1 MAEEIREKAIRTF
14 LKIDGIDGSSTY
26 SQQVGSVEVT
36 GWSHVFVQPSQ
47 IARSAATK
55 ASAGRAKHHD
65 LIVHKQIDK
74 TTRDLLKKCW
84 EGGQVATMT
93 ISSYNADV
101 KYLEILMKKVIITRY
116 ELLESP
122 STNIPMEQLT
132 LNYSAVQY
140 TYKPVDE
147 LGAIQGD
154 LPVEHDLET
163 GIIA

>member
-1 MAEEIREKAIRTF
+1 MPEGTFEKSVRTY
-14 LKIDGIDGSSTY
+14 LKIDEIDGDSTY
-26 SQQVGSVEVT
+26 AQEVGSVLIT

-55 ASAGRAKHHD
+55 ASAGRAYHND
-65 LIVHKQIDK
+65 LVVEKIVDK

-101 KYLEILMKKVIITRY
+101 KYLEILMKKVIITKY
-116 ELLESP
+116 ELIESATTTVP
-122 STNIPMEQLT
+122 VEKMT
-132 LNYSAVQY
+132 LNYSSVQY

-147 LGAIQGD
+147 LGAVQGD

-163 GIIA
+163 GFIA